1 MMMKKQ
7 KYVRFNDIDKIR
19 FYLESHPEVFTD
31 ELMEYLADTY
41 LNYNTVRNAIK
52 EQYPSIVRELLENN
66 RIDVIPNDYEKECKK
81 TVL

>member
-1 MMMKKQ
+1 MKKF
-7 KYVRFNDIDKIR
+7 KYAKFNDIDKIR

-52 EQYPSIVRELLENN
+52 EQYPSIVRELLENKK
-66 RIDVIPNDYEKECKK
+66 IDVIPNDYGK
-81 TVL
+81 